1 MKYTVSYQ
9 QPHHHFIDFVW
20 EIDQIN
26 QPQIE
31 LQLPAWRPGRYE
43 LQHFAKN
50 IQQFRVTGAS
60 GQPLAFRKV
69 RRDRWQVD
77 TAGQARIW
85 VSYNYFAQQ
94 MDAGGSWLDEELFY
108 LNPVN
113 ACMYVVGR
121 QGEPYELHLELP
133 SGYQIAT
140 GLARQGNVLYASN
153 FAELADCPILA
164 TATRLQHQT
173 YHVPNSPA
181 MFHLWFYGEVKPDWP
196 RLLADFGQF
205 TQKQIEIFGGQPA
218 DFPVSDYHFLYLF
231 PAWQVYHGVEHRNST
246 TIVLGPSGLYDQT
259 YFYND
264 VLGVGSH
271 ELFHFWNICRIR
283 PVELLPY
290 DYTQE
295 NYFRT
300 GFVAEGLTTYYGD
313 YLLARSGVWDMNL
326 YFKELGKLLT
336 KHFENFGRFNLSVA
350 DSSFDLWLDG
360 YSAGIPRRK
369 VSIYTEGAVAALIL
383 DLELRQHTQ
392 HQRSLDDVLRL
403 LWARFGQAGV
413 GYSLADYQALVAE
426 VAGRDMSDYFADCI
440 FGTTDLTAR
449 LQRAL
454 AVVACELIIA
464 PSEKTNERVFG
475 FRVNSQ
481 ADKHLVTLIAP
492 GSPADAGLALRD
504 RVLSV
509 DGQAVKD
516 QNLEELLAGK
526 TEVVLKVNR
535 WERELEVRL
544 QADDQTYL
552 PTYSCNFAEDFDEA
566 GRAGFERW
574 MLA

>member
-50 IQQFRVTGAS
+50 IQRFRVTGS
-60 GQPLAFRKV
+60 DGQPLAFRKV

-77 TAGQARIW
+77 TAGQDRIW

-94 MDAGGSWLDEELFY
+94 MDAGGCWLDEELFY
-108 LNPVN
+108 FNPIC
-113 ACMYVVGR
+113 ACLYVDGR
-121 QGEPYELHLELP
+121 LGEPYEVHLQLP
-133 SGYQIAT
+133 PSFQIAT
-140 GLARQGNVLYASN
+140 GLARQGNVLYAKD
-153 FAELADCPILA
+153 FHELADCPVLA
-164 TATRLQHQT
+164 TATHLQHQT
-173 YHVPNSPA
+173 YQVPNSQA
-181 MFHLWFYGEVKPDWP
+181 TFHLWFYGKVKPDWP
-196 RLLADFGQF
+196 KVLADFARF
-205 TQKQIEIFGGQPA
+205 TAKQIEIFGGQPA
-218 DFPVSDYHFLYLF
+218 DFPVSDYHFIYLF

-246 TIVLGPSGLYDQT
+246 VIVLGPDGLFGQT
-259 YFYND
+259 SFYED
-264 VLGVGSH
+264 VVGVGSH

-283 PVELLPY
+283 PTELLPY

-313 YLLARSGVWDMNL
+313 YLLARSGVWDMNQ

-383 DLELRQHTQ
+383 DLELRHCTQHT
-392 HQRSLDDVLRL
+392 RSLDDVLCL

-413 GYSLADYQALVAE
+413 GYSLADYQAVVAE
-426 VAGRDMSDYFADCI
+426 VAGRDMADYFADCI

-454 AVVACELIIA
+454 AVVACELIIN
-464 PSEKTNERVFG
+464 PSEKTCERVFG
-475 FRVNSQ
+475 FRATSQ
-481 ADKHLVTLIAP
+481 ADKCSVILVAP
-492 GSPADAGLALRD
+492 GSPADTSLALRD
-504 RVLSV
+504 RLLAV

-516 QNLEELLAGK
+516 NNLEELLAGK
-526 TEVVLKVNR
+526 IEVSLKINR
-535 WERELEVRL
+535 WERELEVTLR
-544 QADDQTYL
+544 ADGQTYL
-552 PTYSCNFAEDFDEA
+552 PTYECNFAENFGEAERQGFDQ
-566 GRAGFERW
+566 W